1 MDILSAHWDVIMFWK
16 LSSRTALLYAVF
28 FLILGGYA
36 SYSLVRVF
44 TGLGGSGEKAFVT
57 RLERRITNVRQ
68 IILLLLLLFG
78 MTVANE
84 AFVWLRALRTAP
96 AECDCVWPFGA
107 WTVFAFLVLAA
118 LLSLHAFQWLATGL
132 LQTDGVRRNRHGW

>member
-1 MDILSAHWDVIMFWK
+1 MDILSVHWDVIMFWK
-16 LSSRTALLYAVF
+16 LSSRTALFYAVF
-28 FLILGGYA
+28 FVILGGYA

-44 TGLGGSGEKAFVT
+44 AGLGGSGEEAFVT

-84 AFVWLRALRTAP
+84 AFDWIRAWRPMP
-96 AECDCVWPFGA
+96 AECDCVYPFGIWA
-107 WTVFAFLVLAA
+107 VFTFGVLAA
-118 LLSLHAFQWLATGL
+118 LVFLHAFQWIASAC
-132 LQTDGVRRNRHGW
+132 LQRRASDLSG

>member
-1 MDILSAHWDVIMFWK
+1 MFWK

-28 FLILGGYA
+28 FVVLGGYA

-44 TGLGGSGEKAFVT
+44 AALGDSGDKAFVA

-78 MTVANE
+78 MTAANE
-84 AFVWLRALRTAP
+84 AFGWLRAWRTLP
-96 AECDCVWPFGA
+96 AECDCVSPFGLWA
-107 WTVFAFLVLAA
+107 VFAFGVLAA
-118 LLSLHAFQWLATGL
+118 LVFLHAFQWIASAWL
-132 LQTDGVRRNRHGW
+132 RRRASSLSD